1 MRVTHAFAEPCEDK
15 KALLGWLLFLTTE
28 KSAHRWLFLA
38 YRSARQRSSMLFSV
52 TMFCEPGVS
61 RCARSLDRQRADSWE
76 CVRRTVLSDR
86 TSARSFLPFQPSV
99 QVRCAETPEFT
110 DIYHAQIQRL

>member
-1 MRVTHAFAEPCEDK
+1 MF
-15 KALLGWLLFLTTE
+15 
-28 KSAHRWLFLA
+28 
-38 YRSARQRSSMLFSV
+38 FSV
-52 TMFCEPGVS
+52 AMFCEPGVS

-76 CVRRTVLSDR
+76 CVGRTVLSDR

-110 DIYHAQIQRL
+110 DMGAVNLAASSQLL